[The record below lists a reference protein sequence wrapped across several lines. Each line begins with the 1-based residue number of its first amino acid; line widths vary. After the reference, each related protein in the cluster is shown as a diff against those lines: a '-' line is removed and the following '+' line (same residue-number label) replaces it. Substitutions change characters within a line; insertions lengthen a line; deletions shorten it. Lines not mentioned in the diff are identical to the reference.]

1 MIRRHIIAFALAM
14 LCMIGT
20 GIAFAAKAVDALLS
34 LVDFRPDAPKWLALG
49 HPRSI
54 FETRRA
60 GLA

>member
-14 LCMIGT
+14 LGMVST
-20 GIAFAAKAVDALLS
+20 GIAYATKAVNAFLS
-34 LVDFRPDAPKWLALG
+34 LVDFKPDTPPWLVMA